1 MKRAVSMK
9 GPELRDKLAQI
20 VADACGNP
28 AEWNGEDLTV
38 TQIIAV
44 DAAWNALFG
53 ELIREAVKK
62 D

>member
-1 MKRAVSMK
+1 MK